1 MKKITFKLV
10 VLVLSFVGFANAQV
24 KNSDISMFPKAKQ
37 GYKQWIIDLKKSGFE
52 EKLKIEFYVGKIQA
66 VDKCN
71 SFFLAGNLKEVELQ
85 GWGYSYYEF
94 TTNGAIAGTK
104 MGCIDNA
111 KVKKF
116 IKSESIM
123 ARYNS
128 RLPIVIYVPEG
139 YELRYKI
146 WSASENEWL
155 GTPSK

>member
-1 MKKITFKLV
+1 MKKITFKLTI
-10 VLVLSFVGFANAQV
+10 LILFAGFTNAQV
-24 KNSDISMFPKAKQ
+24 KNSDVSMFPKAKQ

-52 EKLKIEFYVGKIQA
+52 EKLKIEFYVGKVQV

-71 SFFLAGNLKEVELQ
+71 SFFLAGNLKEIELQ

-94 TTNGAIAGTK
+94 TTKGDVAGTQ
-104 MGCIDNA
+104 MGCADNT
-111 KVKKF
+111 KIKKF
-116 IKSESIM
+116 IKGESIM

-128 RLPIVIYVPEG
+128 RLPIVVYLPEG
-139 YELRYKI
+139 YELRYKL